1 MAQLG
6 VRELLEMELHYG
18 TSVVLSIAAIIV
30 TNQK

>member
-6 VRELLEMELHYG
+6 VRELLEMELRYE
-18 TSVVLSIAAIIV
+18 TSVVLSIGAIII